1 MTQCIEGQS
10 PRGWGALRLHCITI
24 VRIVESGPRGGSRPQ
39 PDHSMSR
46 LVHAVFGVTALVR
59 HFDGLESLTGQ
70 ISDYLVGVHRQHFK
84 ISSYGVRDGSCASLS
99 PEHRLSAPS
108 TCW

>member
-1 MTQCIEGQS
+1 
-10 PRGWGALRLHCITI
+10 
-24 VRIVESGPRGGSRPQ
+24 
-39 PDHSMSR
+39 MSR

-84 ISSYGVRDGSCASLS
+84 NQQLWCQGWLMCQFV
-99 PEHRLSAPS
+99 
-108 TCW
+108 T